1 VAALSDRFD
10 ADVELKELR
19 LQVLPT
25 IRAEGRGLTI
35 RHRGRSDVPPLITI
49 PHFSAESSLTS
60 FLHRHIS
67 RVDIEGLDIQVPP
80 QRGKAA
86 QQPGARTDAVD
97 DETPQSTLVHGVVV
111 DDLYSM
117 GARLTIIPSEE
128 GKDPKVWAIHDLHMK
143 SVAAGHSM
151 PFEATLTNAV
161 PPG

>member
-1 VAALSDRFD
+1 MALSRAGKIAIIMGIVLIVVGIALFATVLMLPPLSQEKAREKLVAALSDRFD

-49 PHFSAESSLTS
+49 PHFSAETSLTS

-80 QRGKAA
+80 DRGKAA
-86 QQPGARTDAVD
+86 QQPGART
-97 DETPQSTLVHGVVV
+97 
-111 DDLYSM
+111 
-117 GARLTIIPSEE
+117 
-128 GKDPKVWAIHDLHMK
+128 
-143 SVAAGHSM
+143 
-151 PFEATLTNAV
+151 
-161 PPG
+161 